1 MPENRMIIG
10 ELFNESALITI
21 RTANKDI
28 EVPYQ
33 YWDPNDIEQ
42 DREIRGYDISA
53 DYKDSENNE
62 LSSGEI
68 IIFNLAQSDID
79 LIREKDPLIVKMG
92 YGKDI
97 GEVFTGTITEIVQVD
112 YELKI
117 KFIEAHIT
125 FNDRIALGLEPT
137 KASKVIKELA
147 DSIGFVVKKCEL
159 KIDKEYRGGFYMS
172 PFDVPLRRIIQVV
185 NDCDSKINIKY
196 DELYIYSQE
205 NNDTEKIVLNKQS
218 GLIGQPKKYV
228 KPEKSAAKN
237 RGKETNNTTKN
248 NKNNSKKSNKKS
260 SKKTKDTKTKS
271 SKDTTKKVEYD
282 YTVKCLLI
290 HYLKKTDNVI
300 IESQTFNG
308 KAKIVALSIKNFEME
323 LKIKV
328 LNEVN
333 KNGNNTNNSTRKNN

>member
-1 MPENRMIIG
+1 MAENRMVIG

-21 RTANKDI
+21 RTSGKDI

-33 YWDPNDIEQ
+33 YWNPNDSTQTE
-42 DREIRGYDISA
+42 EVRGYDISI

-68 IIFNLAQSDID
+68 VIFNLAQSDID
-79 LIREKDPLIVKMG
+79 LIREKDTINVKMG

-97 GEVFTGTITEIVQVD
+97 GEVFTGTITEVVQID
-112 YELKI
+112 YQLKI
-117 KFIEAHIT
+117 KFIEAHIA

-137 KASKVIKELA
+137 KASKVIKQLA
-147 DSIGFVVKKCEL
+147 DSIGFSVKKCQL

-196 DELYIYSQE
+196 DELYIYSKE
-205 NNDTEKIVLNKQS
+205 NDDTEKIVLNRQS
-218 GLIGQPKKYV
+218 GLIDEPKKYV
-228 KPEKSAAKN
+228 KPEKSASKN
-237 RGKETNNTTKN
+237 RGKKTN
-248 NKNNSKKSNKKS
+248 KSENKKS
-260 SKKTKDTKTKS
+260 SKKGKKKTKATKTKS
-271 SKDTTKKVEYD
+271 TSSENKKVEYD

-323 LKIKV
+323 LKVKV
-328 LNEVN
+328 LNEVK
-333 KNGNNTNNSTRKNN
+333 KNGNNTNNNTRKNNKKLR